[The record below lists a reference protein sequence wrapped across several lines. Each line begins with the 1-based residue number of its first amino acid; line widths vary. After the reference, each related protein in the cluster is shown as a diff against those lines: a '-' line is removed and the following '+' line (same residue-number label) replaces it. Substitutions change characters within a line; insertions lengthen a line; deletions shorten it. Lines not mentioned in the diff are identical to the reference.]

1 MKSALLQLNG
11 KFHSGF
17 PANKSI
23 KLCLRLKAFRTSSLK
38 KKKMLGGT
46 GCIFKRKKKK
56 KEEEKRNPVGV
67 GRVFAVR
74 TGWSAPEWSN

>member
-1 MKSALLQLNG
+1 
-11 KFHSGF
+11 
-17 PANKSI
+17 
-23 KLCLRLKAFRTSSLK
+23 
-38 KKKMLGGT
+38 MLGGT